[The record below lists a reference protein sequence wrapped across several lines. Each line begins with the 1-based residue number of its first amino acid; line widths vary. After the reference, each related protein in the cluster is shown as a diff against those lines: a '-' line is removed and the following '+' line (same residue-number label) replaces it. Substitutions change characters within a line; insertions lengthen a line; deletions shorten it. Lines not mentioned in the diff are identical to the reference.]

1 VRRDVLYAGATAIG
15 LGVLVLAGVG
25 VASLVDDDRSL
36 NHDEAVEL
44 IEARQFSLDRAAE
57 ITTWWARVNRRQG
70 EDDSRR
76 GCSIASQGRPYR
88 YSCDVVLRDRA
99 GRYRGFELTL
109 SEDKEYV
116 VKIVR
121 VRPRRAGP
129 AGAPQQQR

>member
-1 VRRDVLYAGATAIG
+1 VRRDVLYAGATAVG

-25 VASLVDDDRSL
+25 VVSLVDDDRSL
-36 NHDEAVEL
+36 NRDEAREL
-44 IEARQFSLDRAAE
+44 IEARQFSLARAAE
-57 ITTWWARVNRRQG
+57 ITTWWARANKRPG

-76 GCSIASQGRPYR
+76 GCAIASQSRPYR
-88 YSCDVVLRDRA
+88 YSCTVALRDRA

-109 SEDKEYV
+109 AEGKEFV

-129 AGAPQQQR
+129 AGAPQQP